1 MPTSKLL
8 KGMTMYRLED
18 GDYPQHGYS
27 SLVNVRHFR
36 VVKETPCGAWVS
48 EAWDDGDF
56 GLIGNGK
63 KRFILNGPGRRFC
76 YPDLGQARQS
86 YLCRKRKHL
95 EHLER
100 SMARAKAGQA
110 EASKPDFVRTR
121 MAEENTDGTEE
132 PQPVTIATNP
142 SITLCT
148 ATSTTINWLL
158 IEDKP
163 CTESFAPNAMA
174 RQGGIPIITLTP
186 VDT

>member
-1 MPTSKLL
+1 MPTPKLL
-8 KGMTMYRLED
+8 KGMTLYRLED
-18 GDYPQHGYS
+18 GDYPPNCYS

-86 YLCRKRKHL
+86 YLLRKQRHL
-95 EHLER
+95 DHLER

-110 EASKPDFVRTR
+110 EASKPDFVRTM
-121 MAEENTDGTEE
+121 MARENPADGTEE
-132 PQPVTIATNP
+132 PQRGTLVTSPNL
-142 SITLCT
+142 TLNWT
-148 ATSTTINWLL
+148 TTRSTINW
-158 IEDKP
+158 
-163 CTESFAPNAMA
+163 
-174 RQGGIPIITLTP
+174 G
-186 VDT
+186 